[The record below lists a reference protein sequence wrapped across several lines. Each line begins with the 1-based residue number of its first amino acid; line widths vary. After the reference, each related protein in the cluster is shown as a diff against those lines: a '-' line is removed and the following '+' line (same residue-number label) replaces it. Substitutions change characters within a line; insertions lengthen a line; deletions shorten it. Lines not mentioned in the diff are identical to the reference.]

1 MTSRV
6 VAAVT
11 VLALLAVR
19 VPCQRGIGPLGPEV
33 LQKLLQQYDKNKDGK
48 IQKDEYPRTA
58 EAFANLDRD
67 RNGVLDAADFEG
79 GPARGRRDPRGPE
92 GKDKLPQVGSQAP
105 DFELPLLG
113 TEGKEAKEGKT
124 VKLSS
129 LRGKQ
134 PVALIFGSYT

>member
-1 MTSRV
+1 MTC
-6 VAAVT
+6 
-11 VLALLAVR
+11 LALLATR
-19 VPCQRGIGPLGPEV
+19 APSQRGIGPLGPEV
-33 LQKLLQQYDKNKDGK
+33 LNKLLQQYDKNKDGK

-67 RNGVLDAADFEG
+67 RNGVLDAEDFEP
-79 GPARGRRDPRGPE
+79 GPARARRDPRGPE
-92 GKDKLPQVGSQAP
+92 DKAKLPQVGSIAP

-113 TEGKEAKEGKT
+113 SEGKESKT
-124 VKLSS
+124 VRLSS

>member
-1 MTSRV
+1 MTDDSFTPMRV
-6 VAAVT
+6 TAPA
-11 VLALLAVR
+11 
-19 VPCQRGIGPLGPEV
+19 QRANVPLGPEV
-33 LQKLLQQYDKNKDGK
+33 LSKLLQQYDKDKDGK

-67 RNGVLDAADFEG
+67 HNGVVDAADFEV
-79 GPARGRRDPRGPE
+79 GPPRGARHDPRGPE
-92 GKDKLPQVGSQAP
+92 AKDKLPKVGSLAP
-105 DFELPLLG
+105 DFDLPVLG
-113 TEGKEAKEGKT
+113 SKDTT

>member
-6 VAAVT
+6 VVAAAA
-11 VLALLAVR
+11 LALLSAR
-19 VPCQRGIGPLGPEV
+19 APSQRGIGPLGPEV
-33 LQKLLQQYDKNKDGK
+33 LNKLLQQYDKNKDGK
-48 IQKDEYPRTA
+48 IQKDEYPRTV

-67 RNGVLDAADFEG
+67 RNGVLDAADFEA
-79 GPARGRRDPRGPE
+79 GPARVRLDPRGPE
-92 GKDKLPQVGSQAP
+92 DKDKLPQVGSQAP
-105 DFELPLLG
+105 DFELPRLG
-113 TEGKEAKEGKT
+113 SEGKEGRT

>member
-1 MTSRV
+1 MTPRV
-6 VAAVT
+6 VAAIT
-11 VLALLAVR
+11 VLALLAGR
-19 VPCQRGIGPLGPEV
+19 APSQRGIGPLGPEV

-67 RNGVLDAADFEG
+67 RNGVLDAADFEA

-92 GKDKLPQVGSQAP
+92 DKDKLPQVGSQAP

-113 TEGKEAKEGKT
+113 KEGKEGRT

>member
-1 MTSRV
+1 M
-6 VAAVT
+6 
-11 VLALLAVR
+11 
-19 VPCQRGIGPLGPEV
+19 LGPEV
-33 LQKLLQQYDKNKDGK
+33 LDKLLQQYDKNKDGK

-67 RNGVLDAADFEG
+67 RNGVLEAADFEA

-92 GKDKLPQVGSQAP
+92 DKDKRPQVGSLAP

-113 TEGKEAKEGKT
+113 SEGKT

>member
-1 MTSRV
+1 MASRV
-6 VAAVT
+6 LVTAA
-11 VLALLAVR
+11 VLALLAA
-19 VPCQRGIGPLGPEV
+19 PAPSQRGRIPLGPEV
-33 LQKLLQQYDKNKDGK
+33 LDKLLQQYDGNKDGK

-67 RNGVLDAADFEG
+67 RNGVLDAADFDTG
-79 GPARGRRDPRGPE
+79 FGRGHRDLRGPE
-92 GKDKLPQVGSQAP
+92 DKVKLPRVGSQAP

-113 TEGKEAKEGKT
+113 SEGKT

>member
-6 VAAVT
+6 LIAVA
-11 VLALLAVR
+11 VLAVLVA
-19 VPCQRGIGPLGPEV
+19 PAPAQRGNAPLGPEV

-67 RNGVLDAADFEG
+67 RNGVLDAADFEA

-92 GKDKLPQVGSQAP
+92 DKDKLPQVGSLAP

-113 TEGKEAKEGKT
+113 SGGKEGKT